1 MDKGLEWKTDKAFG
15 HATAS
20 TGVAENRIEA
30 LKALANLMIR
40 EVESLEEAPIL
51 DVFQDGIEP
60 INLYDAVQR
69 FEIEL
74 IRHALIRSR
83 GCQSAAATLL
93 GVKTTTLHSKIKRY
107 GVAPFAA
114 VGKL

>member
-1 MDKGLEWKTDKAFG
+1 MDKELEWKTDKVFE
-15 HATAS
+15 HTTTQ

-40 EVESLEEAPIL
+40 EVESLEEAPIF
-51 DVFQDGIEP
+51 DVFQNDVEP
-60 INLYDAVQR
+60 INLYNEVQR

-83 GCQSAAATLL
+83 GCQSAAASLL

-107 GVAPFAA
+107 GVAQFAA